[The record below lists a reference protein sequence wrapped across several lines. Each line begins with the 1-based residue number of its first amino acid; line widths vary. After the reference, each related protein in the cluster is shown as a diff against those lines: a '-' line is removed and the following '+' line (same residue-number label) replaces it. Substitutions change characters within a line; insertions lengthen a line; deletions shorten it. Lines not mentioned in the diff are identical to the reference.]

1 MDAGGLMPWADVE
14 GVGGFRGDD
23 HGGAEGA
30 PNLADLG
37 LQGVGRVGDPP
48 SPHSASIRRSALIG
62 LPRWS
67 ASRWD
72 PLLGASHG
80 CERAPSTAS
89 DSPKNLTST
98 PQPYGDRRAG
108 A

>member
-37 LQGVGRVGDPP
+37 LQGVGRVDDPP
-48 SPHSASIRRSALIG
+48 SPHSSVDQAVGADR
-62 LPRWS
+62 PP
-67 ASRWD
+67 
-72 PLLGASHG
+72 PL
-80 CERAPSTAS
+80 ER
-89 DSPKNLTST
+89 
-98 PQPYGDRRAG
+98 
-108 A
+108 